1 MLCTLVFAIGTFP
14 YALRAVAIPW
24 SLDQD
29 RLWALFWGGSMV
41 ANVSDWER
49 CKKFIAH
56 VFLVFFSADEEK
68 KHVYALEYF
77 VDVWF
82 FSLLRFGASLMC
94 NFCRR
99 LISLRNYLLRLM
111 SAQLLILWQHLRRV
125 MSLRNYCY
133 AWCLRNWCLWQ
144 HQHLSTLLQG
154 KYRVIAETC
163 QMTMNYVLFC
173 DERGYSQQRRITISM
188 IKADLIETEKHG
200 RLLKVLGNCAFHF
213 SGTWIVCSSSLR
225 APMMFL
231 FRWAKWTAVSQL
243 ITPVQAFQFDNSSF
257 LYASFSTLNWAQ
269 CCTTF
274 LLKKWLS
281 TGQRQTE
288 VPFA

>member
-14 YALRAVAIPW
+14 YALRTVAIPW

-29 RLWALFWGGSMV
+29 RSWASCFGEVLWSCAKCFRLGDGNFLSLT
-41 ANVSDWER
+41 
-49 CKKFIAH
+49 F
-56 VFLVFFSADEEK
+56 FLVFFSADEEK
-68 KHVYALEYF
+68 KHVYALECF

-82 FSLLRFGASLMC
+82 FSLLRFGASSMC
-94 NFCRR
+94 NF
-99 LISLRNYLLRLM
+99 LSSLDI
-111 SAQLLILWQHLRRV
+111 SAQLFVTLDVCAIDVFDNINIYRHYCKESTCNSRNMPDDNELRAFFAMSEAILNTEEIRFQWSKR
-125 MSLRNYCY
+125 
-133 AWCLRNWCLWQ
+133 
-144 HQHLSTLLQG
+144 TLLRQ
-154 KYRVIAETC
+154 KNMDAYWRYSVIV
-163 QMTMNYVLFC
+163 NF
-173 DERGYSQQRRITISM
+173 IS
-188 IKADLIETEKHG
+188 G
-200 RLLKVLGNCAFHF
+200 
-213 SGTWIVCSSSLR
+213 GTWIVCSSSLR

>member
-1 MLCTLVFAIGTFP
+1 MHIGVCCRDLPLRPACCRNPLVSRSRQVMSF
-14 YALRAVAIPW
+14 
-24 SLDQD
+24 
-29 RLWALFWGGSMV
+29 LFWGGSMV

-163 QMTMNYVLFC
+163 QMTMNYMFFLRWASLFSTKKNY
-173 DERGYSQQRRITISM
+173 DFNDQSGPYWDRKTWT
-188 IKADLIETEKHG
+188 LIE
-200 RLLKVLGNCAFHF
+200 
-213 SGTWIVCSSSLR
+213 GTR
-225 APMMFL
+225 
-231 FRWAKWTAVSQL
+231 
-243 ITPVQAFQFDNSSF
+243 
-257 LYASFSTLNWAQ
+257 
-269 CCTTF
+269 
-274 LLKKWLS
+274 
-281 TGQRQTE
+281 
-288 VPFA
+288 